1 MLNLLVDGLTIAAL
15 ILSVPVVVFTL
26 EVAAAIVLKGPA
38 ESEDAV
44 GQVRPHIAVLI
55 PAHNEGAGLLPTISD
70 VQTQLRLGD
79 RLLVVADNC
88 TDDTAKVARSAGA
101 EVVERKDPEKV
112 GKGYALDWGV
122 RQLQAHPPDIVIVV
136 DADCRLGPHV
146 IDRLALSC
154 HATGRPTQA
163 LYRMMETLDA
173 QDVGIQRVAHFA
185 WLVKTYV
192 RPMGLA
198 KLELPCQLLG
208 TGMAF
213 PWDAIHAVHLA
224 SGNLVEDLKLG
235 LDLAASGTA
244 PHLCHDA
251 YVESTFPTS
260 ESGKLTQRRRWEA
273 GSMRTLVGNV
283 PVFLWKAMVNR
294 NLPLFV
300 LALDALIPPL
310 GILTAVMVAFFL
322 ITALAALTNIA
333 VAPLFI
339 TLMALLLFTLSLIL
353 AWVVYGRAVLPASD
367 FRYIIA
373 YLLQKLRI
381 HQPGSGRGLQWTRTD
396 RQ

>member
-1 MLNLLVDGLTIAAL
+1 VWNLLADALTIAAL
-15 ILSVPVVVFTL
+15 ILSVPVAVLTV
-26 EVAAAIVLKGPA
+26 EVAAATVLKGRA
-38 ESEDAV
+38 ESEDGAN
-44 GQVRPHIAVLI
+44 QMRPQIAVLI

-70 VQTQLRLGD
+70 VQAQLRLGD

-101 EVVERKDPEKV
+101 EVVERNDPEKV

-122 RQLQAHPPDIVIVV
+122 RQLQANPPDVVIMV
-136 DADCRLGPHV
+136 DADCRLGQRA

-154 HATGRPTQA
+154 QATGRPTQA

-173 QDVGIQRVAHFA
+173 MDAGEQRVAYFA
-185 WLVKTYV
+185 WLVKTYI

-198 KLELPCQLLG
+198 KLGLPCQLMG

-213 PWDAIHAVHLA
+213 PWEVIHAVNLA

-244 PHLCHDA
+244 PRLCLET

-273 GSMRTLVGNV
+273 GSLRTLIRNA
-283 PVFLWKAMVNR
+283 PVFLWNAMVNR
-294 NLPLFV
+294 NLPLLV
-300 LALDALIPPL
+300 LALDALVPPL
-310 GILTAVMVAFFL
+310 VILAAGLVAFLL
-322 ITALAALTNIA
+322 IAALAALANIA

-339 TLMALLLFTLSLIL
+339 TLAALLLFTLGLIV
-353 AWVVYGRAVLPASD
+353 AWAVYGRAVLRAGD
-367 FRYIIA
+367 FRYIIG
-373 YLLQKLRI
+373 YLLQKLHIYR
-381 HQPGSGRGLQWTRTD
+381 PGAGRGLQWTRTD